1 MRQVRKVWVSQRH
14 AARLE
19 ALMTVDAT
27 TQWTAMNCPLSETG
41 QFCGE
46 SCAWYAEETV
56 GGALGVPVQVVVS
69 CQGRPIGALVT
80 ADADHG

>member
-1 MRQVRKVWVSQRH
+1 MRQVRKNH
-14 AARLE
+14 GINGTAARLE
-19 ALMTVDAT
+19 AQMTIGT
-27 TQWTAMNCPLSETG
+27 TAQWKLLSCPLSIEDH
-41 QFCGE
+41 CGE
-46 SCAWYAEETV
+46 YCAWYAEETV